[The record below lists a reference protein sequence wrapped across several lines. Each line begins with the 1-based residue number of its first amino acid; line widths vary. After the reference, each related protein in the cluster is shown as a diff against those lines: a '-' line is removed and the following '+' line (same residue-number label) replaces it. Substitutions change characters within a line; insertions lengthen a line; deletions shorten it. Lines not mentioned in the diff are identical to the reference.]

1 MGSDLEEFWADVL
14 SESSSRAVTR
24 LAALDDETREAV
36 LAHLRRMA
44 SEAGWSEGQR
54 RRAAFALA
62 EWEHRPDSGDP
73 PSSRTAR

>member
-1 MGSDLEEFWADVL
+1 MGSNLEEFWTDVL

-24 LAALDDETREAV
+24 LAALDEVQREAV

-44 SEAGWSEGQR
+44 SETGWSEGQR

-62 EWEHRPDSGDP
+62 EWERRTDAGGSPPPRP
-73 PSSRTAR
+73 SR